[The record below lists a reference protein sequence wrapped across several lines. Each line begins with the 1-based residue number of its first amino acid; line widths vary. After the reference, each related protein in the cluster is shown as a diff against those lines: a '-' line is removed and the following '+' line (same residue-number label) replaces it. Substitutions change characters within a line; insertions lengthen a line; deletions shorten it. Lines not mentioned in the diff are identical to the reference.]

1 MPACKCVSEGGTCCG
16 TDPSVR
22 DHVNDDPR
30 TMDPNDRCYTCYNSD
45 VSVTCKGK
53 LIRSQPISETERF
66 VTSEKC
72 KQVGGTCCMKSPT
85 YAFNPNYISDNCND
99 CYSGQVALP
108 CGGNLLASSN
118 YTAKTCATF
127 GGRCCDRYPTG
138 GDAFNAIAFPD
149 PELLRCTYCYSGTGI
164 DWSSQSLHFHKH
176 SNHFA
181 GSHPRFR
188 KRHKRSLEFEMN
200 WTSLLLLALSTLA
213 VSIYVD
219 EPLLYDT
226 FPPDFMWATATSAY
240 QIEGG
245 WDADGKGLSIY
256 DVWMNDSNHVTDG
269 TSGKVACNSYYF
281 YEKDIEALRSL
292 GVSYYRFSISW
303 ARVLPDGIGRINQ
316 PGIDYYKRLI
326 AALKAANI
334 QPMVKYWITINE
346 PWVIAYQGYGSG
358 NTAPGTYG
366 PGTFTYQAGHHIILA
381 HAKAYRAYETQFK
394 PTQQGKVGITVN
406 INWYDPKDDQ
416 LENIEAAERA
426 LQFLGGW
433 IANPIYGSGDYPDV
447 MKQKVGDKSA
457 QQGFNQSRLPEFTAE
472 QKILVR
478 GSADFFGL
486 NYYTSYLTA
495 NKIQD
500 ISIIDYGYDQDIESY
515 SDPTCYQSSF
525 DWLTITPF
533 GMRKTLQWIKD
544 RFNDPEIIITE
555 NGISDRAGNL
565 DDMMRVYYYKHNINS
580 MLKAIKDGV
589 RVTGYAA
596 WSLMDNFEWGNGF
609 TQKFG
614 LFSIDFTTSD
624 LNRTTKASARYYAK
638 LVNDNGFMADQ
649 PCNNSPI

>member
-1 MPACKCVSEGGTCCG
+1 M
-16 TDPSVR
+16 
-22 DHVNDDPR
+22 
-30 TMDPNDRCYTCYNSD
+30 
-45 VSVTCKGK
+45 
-53 LIRSQPISETERF
+53 
-66 VTSEKC
+66 
-72 KQVGGTCCMKSPT
+72 
-85 YAFNPNYISDNCND
+85 
-99 CYSGQVALP
+99 
-108 CGGNLLASSN
+108 
-118 YTAKTCATF
+118 
-127 GGRCCDRYPTG
+127 
-138 GDAFNAIAFPD
+138 NAI
-149 PELLRCTYCYSGTGI
+149 TYWT
-164 DWSSQSLHFHKH
+164 
-176 SNHFA
+176 
-181 GSHPRFR
+181 
-188 KRHKRSLEFEMN
+188 RH
-200 WTSLLLLALSTLA
+200 WLLLAFFALA
-213 VSIYVD
+213 TGIYVD
-219 EPLLYDT
+219 EPLLYDN
-226 FPPDFMWATATSAY
+226 FPSDFMWAAATSAY

-256 DVWMNDSNHVTDG
+256 DIWMNDPNHVSDG
-269 TSGKVACNSYYF
+269 SSGKVACNSYYF
-281 YEKDIEALRSL
+281 YQKDIEALQSL
-292 GVSYYRFSISW
+292 GVSHYRFSISW

-326 AALKAANI
+326 AALKAVNI
-334 QPMVKYWITINE
+334 EPMVTLYHWDLPQALESMGGWLNPNIADWFEEYARFCYTEFGNDVKYWITVNE

-366 PGTFTYQAGHHIILA
+366 PGTYTYQVGHHIILA
-381 HAKAYRAYETQFK
+381 HARAYRAYETSFK
-394 PTQQGKVGITVN
+394 PTQNGKVGITVN

-416 LENIEAAERA
+416 LENIDAAERA

-433 IANPIYGSGDYPDV
+433 IANPIYGTGDYPDV

-472 QKILVR
+472 QKVLVQ

-533 GMRKTLQWIKD
+533 GMRKTLNWIKD

-555 NGISDRAGNL
+555 NGISDRSGNV

-596 WSLMDNFEWGNGF
+596 WSLIDNFEWGNGF

-614 LFSIDFTTSD
+614 LFSINFETTD
-624 LNRTTKASARYYAK
+624 LNRTAKASARYYAK
-638 LVNDNGFMADQ
+638 LVKDNGFTADQ
-649 PCNNSPI
+649 PCNNTPI